1 LWSYKTGAWVVG
13 VSVSADGSFIAAA
26 SFDKKVYF
34 FAKAEQ
40 AEPRTGSLSIT
51 SQPPGAEVYV
61 DGLFRGHTPLTLEEI
76 APGSYLLWVRLEGYE
91 DWEKKVVVR
100 AGITTRETAELKPP
114 PTGSL
119 SITSE
124 PSGAEVYVDGL
135 FRGHTPLTLEELP
148 PRPYLLWVR
157 LEGYE
162 DWEKRVVVR
171 AAETTSLLA
180 ELTRLP
186 PPAGSLSITS
196 EPPGAEV
203 YLDDDFRGRTPLT
216 LEELVPGSYELKL
229 TLEGREEWDKT
240 VLVRA
245 GEITSVMAE
254 LTALPPATG
263 SLSITSEPSG
273 AEVYLDDDFRGRT
286 PLTLEEIAPGSY
298 ELKVILKGYEE
309 WDKTVTVR
317 PGEITSVLAQLEPLP
332 PPHRAEFTVI
342 HLTVAPAEV
351 YTGEEVTI
359 SALVVNIGE
368 LAGTH
373 QVILKIDGVV
383 EATQEITLDRGA
395 SQEVSFTV
403 TRDVAASYSVDVGG
417 LMGTFVVRAVP
428 PPPPPPSPGVTDITD
443 VITPDGVFIDDV
455 IAESF
460 DGLVHLTI
468 DQGTIGLINGK
479 SLAEIVMVEMQA
491 PPPPPE
497 DTEIIGLVYD
507 AGPDGATFNPPT
519 TLTFTYDPAL
529 IPEGVAEENLVIA
542 LLDIDAGE
550 WVELVSIVDPVANI
564 ITTQVSHF
572 TAFTILAPLPMPAP
586 TPLIP
591 PGLLLPLIG
600 TLIAGALA
608 LFAVMMVRRKPKKK
622 TPPEHPEDEVPP
634 RGDEPPPYFPEKLL
648 PFYDPIRLLGRGGFA
663 RVFEVIRKKDDLK
676 VALKVPLD
684 PEDPAIKESFRGE
697 MGNWQRLKHG
707 NIIQLRE
714 FATVPLPFLEMELGE
729 ESLERLKKPLEPD
742 KAARLIFEVGRGLEY
757 AHRQSVVH
765 RDLKPSNILLK
776 EGIPKISDWGLSRVK
791 TESRTSSSK
800 SLSPP
805 YSAPEQH
812 SPRKF
817 GGVDERTDIFQLGI
831 VLYELATGKLPFEGA
846 EYFEIVSAIQ
856 LEEPVAPSIPNPEAS
871 RLEPVILKCLRKEKE
886 ERYQSVRELRE
897 ALADFLRR
905 EYGIKLTLSR
915 DSQNFKAAVGHSAD
929 LALISAEQGDFR
941 DMERRLKEVEELA
954 RHGFPEKLAA
964 SVLHSMEAIFDLQ
977 RLCYEEGEKRVRYG
991 EVKQQYKVLCE
1002 FLSSAKF
1009 DEEVESDPDLGGIF
1023 KHFDLLYE
1031 EDDLL
1036 DYEGVERLKFF
1047 CSKLIKK
1054 WQAFFLRR

>member
-1 LWSYKTGAWVVG
+1 
-13 VSVSADGSFIAAA
+13 
-26 SFDKKVYF
+26 
-34 FAKAEQ
+34 
-40 AEPRTGSLSIT
+40 
-51 SQPPGAEVYV
+51 
-61 DGLFRGHTPLTLEEI
+61 
-76 APGSYLLWVRLEGYE
+76 
-91 DWEKKVVVR
+91 
-100 AGITTRETAELKPP
+100 
-114 PTGSL
+114 
-119 SITSE
+119 
-124 PSGAEVYVDGL
+124 
-135 FRGHTPLTLEELP
+135 
-148 PRPYLLWVR
+148 
-157 LEGYE
+157 
-162 DWEKRVVVR
+162 
-171 AAETTSLLA
+171 
-180 ELTRLP
+180 
-186 PPAGSLSITS
+186 
-196 EPPGAEV
+196 
-203 YLDDDFRGRTPLT
+203 
-216 LEELVPGSYELKL
+216 
-229 TLEGREEWDKT
+229 
-240 VLVRA
+240 
-245 GEITSVMAE
+245 
-254 LTALPPATG
+254 
-263 SLSITSEPSG
+263 
-273 AEVYLDDDFRGRT
+273 
-286 PLTLEEIAPGSY
+286 
-298 ELKVILKGYEE
+298 
-309 WDKTVTVR
+309 
-317 PGEITSVLAQLEPLP
+317 
-332 PPHRAEFTVI
+332 
-342 HLTVAPAEV
+342 
-351 YTGEEVTI
+351 
-359 SALVVNIGE
+359 
-368 LAGTH
+368 
-373 QVILKIDGVV
+373 
-383 EATQEITLDRGA
+383 
-395 SQEVSFTV
+395 
-403 TRDVAASYSVDVGG
+403 DVAASYSVDVGG

-479 SLAEIVMVEMQA
+479 PLAEIVMVEMQA

-663 RVFEVIRKKDDLK
+663 RVFEVIRKKDGLG

-856 LEEPVAPSIPNPEAS
+856 LEEPVVPSIPNPEAS

-886 ERYQSVRELRE
+886 ERYQSVRELRKD
-897 ALADFLRR
+897 LADFLRR

-977 RLCYEEGEKRVRYG
+977 RLCYEEREKRVRYG

-1009 DEEVESDPDLGGIF
+1009 DEEVEGDPDLGGIF